1 MAPQNAMTI
10 LDRYILKKFWTPFLC
25 CFLGFIAIWFIFDLS
40 DNLQDFIQGKAG
52 MDVLWEYYKSQ
63 VPQIVVICLPIAL
76 LLSLLYSLTA
86 MSRANEIISMMGAG
100 LSLTRII
107 VPLICAGLLMSAIT
121 AYFNQESAPRAAAIR
136 KQMLSDIKRGKKR
149 DFKIRG
155 HLFRNREDLRTWYVM
170 SFNVEHGTLREV
182 QIIQQSENG
191 DILKQWYAGSG
202 IYDPGLKRWTL
213 SNARYVEQSPEGEM
227 VKSELH
233 STMVIDGWSE
243 TPWRISSSVMNPEFL
258 SVNELKDYL
267 FFNSDFPDKRLAP
280 YRTHLNFRWALPMV
294 CLVVVFLAAPLG
306 IVYSRRGIL
315 GGVALAIGLFFS
327 LVFMSSL
334 FIALGKGARVSPFA
348 AAWGPL
354 IAFFVIGLFL
364 LWFRSTNRDLP
375 KIRLPG
381 V

>member
-1 MAPQNAMTI
+1 MTI
-10 LDRYILKKFWTPFLC
+10 LDRYILNKFLTPFLC
-25 CFLGFIAIWFIFDLS
+25 CFFGFIAIWFIFDLS

-52 MDVLWEYYKSQ
+52 MEMLLEYYKSQ
-63 VPQIVVICLPIAL
+63 IPQIVVICLPIGL

-107 VPLICAGLLMSAIT
+107 VPLIFVGFLMSAIT

-149 DFKIRG
+149 DFKIKG

-182 QIIQQSENG
+182 QIIQQNENG
-191 DILKQWYAGSG
+191 DILKQWYASAGV
-202 IYDPGLKRWTL
+202 YDPALKRWTL
-213 SNARYVEQSPEGEM
+213 SNARYVEMSREGEM
-227 VKSELH
+227 IKSELH
-233 STMVIDGWSE
+233 RTMVIDGWSE

-258 SVNELKDYL
+258 SVHELRDYL
-267 FFNSDFPDKRLAP
+267 VFNGDFPEKRLAP
-280 YRTHLNFRWALPMV
+280 YRTHLYFRWALPMV
-294 CLVVVFLAAPLG
+294 CFVVVFLAAPMG

-334 FIALGKGARVSPFA
+334 FVALGKGARVPPFV

-354 IAFFVIGLFL
+354 IAFFAIGLFL

-375 KIRLPG
+375 KLKLPG
-381 V
+381 F